1 MLIFPAIDLRD
12 GQVVRLVEG
21 DYDRMTV
28 YGSDPLSVAQA
39 YKAAG
44 AEYLHVVDLD
54 AAKDGEQKNLAVIQK
69 LAAESGLK
77 LEVGG
82 GVRDEASARRYLDAG
97 VSRVILGS
105 AAIEN
110 PKFMETLAK
119 QYPGKVA
126 AGVDA
131 RNGFVAIHGWKTIT
145 DIVAYDFVESLP
157 ERGIGTVIYT
167 DISRDGKLQGPN
179 LNAYEQLSTIKNL
192 NVIASGGVSSVADV
206 AALAKLNLYGAIIG
220 KALYDGRMDLAQALQ
235 AAKAQEGEIR

>member
-28 YGSDPLSVAQA
+28 YGSDPLAVANA

-44 AEYLHVVDLD
+44 AEYMHVVDLD
-54 AAKDGEQKNLAVIQK
+54 AAKDGKQKNLAVIQK

-82 GVRDEASARRYLDAG
+82 GVRDEASAKRYLDAG

-110 PKFMETLAK
+110 PQLMESLAK

-131 RNGFVAIHGWKTIT
+131 RNGFVAIHGWKTVT

-157 ERGIGTVIYT
+157 GRGIGTVIYT

-179 LNAYEQLSTIKNL
+179 IEAYQRLGQIKGL
-192 NVIASGGVSSVADV
+192 DIVASGGVSSAADIS
-206 AALAKLNLYGAIIG
+206 ALAKLNLYAAIIG
-220 KALYDGRMDLAQALQ
+220 KALYDGRITLTQALE
-235 AAKAQEGEIR
+235 AAII

>member
-12 GQVVRLVEG
+12 GRVVRLVEG

-28 YGSDPLSVAQA
+28 YGSDPISVAKA
-39 YKAAG
+39 YQEKG

-54 AAKDGEQKNLAVIQK
+54 AALDGRQKNLEVIGK

-82 GVRDEASARRYLDAG
+82 GVRDEASARHYLDAG
-97 VSRVILGS
+97 VARVILGS
-105 AAIEN
+105 AAIER
-110 PKFMETLAK
+110 PGFMEDLAK
-119 QYPGKVA
+119 RYPGQVA

-145 DIVAYDFVESLP
+145 DIAAFDFVNSLP
-157 ERGIGTVIYT
+157 QRGIDTVIYT

-179 LNAYEQLSTIKNL
+179 TEAYERLSRIKGL
-192 NVIASGGVSSVADV
+192 NIVASGGVSTPQDI
-206 AALAKLNLYGAIIG
+206 AALARLKLYAAIIG
-220 KALYDGRMDLAQALQ
+220 KALYDGRITLEEAME
-235 AAKAQEGEIR
+235 AAKDDR

>member
-12 GQVVRLVEG
+12 GRVVRLVEG

-28 YGSDPLSVAQA
+28 YGDDPLAAAKA
-39 YKAAG
+39 YRAAG

-54 AAKDGEQKNLAVIQK
+54 AALLGAQKNLAVIQK

-110 PKFMETLAK
+110 PAFMEALAK
-119 QYPGKVA
+119 RYPGQVA

-131 RNGFVAIHGWKTIT
+131 KNGFVAIHGWKTIT
-145 DIVAYDFVESLP
+145 DMIAYDFVESLP
-157 ERGIGTVIYT
+157 RRGIDTVIYT

-179 LNAYEQLSTIKNL
+179 VSAYERLSKIKNL
-192 NVIASGGVSSVADV
+192 NIVASGGVSSPDDV
-206 AALAKLNLYGAIIG
+206 AALAKLNLYAAIIG
-220 KALYDGRMDLAQALQ
+220 KALYDGRMTLEEALK
-235 AAKAQEGEIR
+235 AAKS

>member
-12 GQVVRLVEG
+12 GRVVRLVEG

-28 YGSDPLSVAQA
+28 YGDDPLATAKA

-54 AAKDGEQKNLAVIQK
+54 AAKDGAQKNLAVIEK
-69 LAAESGLK
+69 LAAESGLR

-82 GVRDEASARRYLDAG
+82 GVRDEASAKRYLDAG

-110 PKFMETLAK
+110 PAFMEALAK
-119 QYPGKVA
+119 RYPGQVA

-131 RNGFVAIHGWKTIT
+131 KNGFVAIHGWKTIT
-145 DIVAYDFVESLP
+145 DMIAYDFVESLP
-157 ERGIGTVIYT
+157 RRGIDTVIYT

-179 LNAYEQLSTIKNL
+179 VSAYERLSKIKNL
-192 NVIASGGVSSVADV
+192 NIVASGGVSSPDDV
-206 AALAKLNLYGAIIG
+206 AALAKLNLYAAIIG
-220 KALYDGRMDLAQALQ
+220 KALYDGRIALAQAME
-235 AAKAQEGEIR
+235 AAGK

>member
-28 YGSDPLSVAQA
+28 YGNDPLSVAKA
-39 YKAAG
+39 YREAG

-54 AAKDGEQKNLAVIQK
+54 AAKDGAQKNLAVIEK
-69 LAAESGLK
+69 LAAESGLR

-82 GVRDEASARRYLDAG
+82 GVRDEASAKRYLDAG

-110 PKFMETLAK
+110 PAFMEALAK
-119 QYPGKVA
+119 RYPGQVA

-131 RNGFVAIHGWKTIT
+131 KNGFVAIHGWKTIT
-145 DIVAYDFVESLP
+145 DMIAYDFVESLP
-157 ERGIGTVIYT
+157 RRGIDTVIYT

-179 LNAYEQLSTIKNL
+179 VSAYERLSKIKNL
-192 NVIASGGVSSVADV
+192 NIVASGGVSSPEDIT
-206 AALAKLNLYGAIIG
+206 ALSRLNLYAAIIG
-220 KALYDGRMDLAQALQ
+220 KALYDGRITLEAALKVAQSS
-235 AAKAQEGEIR
+235 

>member
-12 GQVVRLVEG
+12 GRVVRLVEG

-28 YGSDPLSVAQA
+28 YGDNPLSTAKA

-82 GVRDEASARRYLDAG
+82 GVRDEASAKRYLDAG
-97 VSRVILGS
+97 VARVILGS
-105 AAIEN
+105 AAIEH
-110 PKFMETLAK
+110 PQFMESLAK
-119 QYPGKVA
+119 KYPGKVA

-157 ERGIGTVIYT
+157 QRGIDTVIYT

-179 LNAYEQLSTIKNL
+179 VAAYARLRQIPSLQI
-192 NVIASGGVSSVADV
+192 VASGGVSSPEDI
-206 AALAKLNLYGAIIG
+206 AALSKLNLYAAIIG
-220 KALYDGRMDLAQALQ
+220 KALYDGRITLEQAME
-235 AAKAQEGEIR
+235 AVKG

>member
-28 YGSDPLSVAQA
+28 YGDDPLSTAKA
-39 YKAAG
+39 YKEAG

-82 GVRDEASARRYLDAG
+82 GVRDEASAKRYLDAG

-105 AAIEN
+105 AAIEK
-110 PKFMETLAK
+110 PEFMEALAK
-119 QYPGKVA
+119 EYPGQVA

-131 RNGFVAIHGWKTIT
+131 RDGFVAIHGWKTVT
-145 DIVAYDFVESLP
+145 DIVAYDFVKSLP
-157 ERGIGTVIYT
+157 ERGIDTVIYT

-179 LNAYEQLSTIKNL
+179 LEAYDKLSQIHGL
-192 NVIASGGVSSVADV
+192 NIVASGGVSSPEDI
-206 AALAKLNLYGAIIG
+206 AALAKLNLYAAIIG
-220 KALYDGRMDLAQALQ
+220 KALYDGRITLIQAMEAAGKEAQ
-235 AAKAQEGEIR
+235 R

>member
-12 GQVVRLVEG
+12 GRVVRLVEG

-28 YGSDPLSVAQA
+28 YGNDPLSVAKA
-39 YKAAG
+39 YREAG

-54 AAKDGEQKNLAVIQK
+54 AAKDGAQKNLAVIQK

-97 VSRVILGS
+97 VARVILGS
-105 AAIEN
+105 AAIEK
-110 PKFMETLAK
+110 PELMEALAK
-119 QYPGKVA
+119 RYPGQVA

-131 RNGFVAIHGWKTIT
+131 RNGFVAIHGWKTVT
-145 DIVAYDFVESLP
+145 DIVAFDFVESLP
-157 ERGIGTVIYT
+157 RRGIDTVIYT

-179 LNAYEQLSTIKNL
+179 VAAYEQLNSIPGL
-192 NVIASGGVSSVADV
+192 RIVASGGVSSPDDV
-206 AALAKLNLYGAIIG
+206 AALAKLDLYAAIIG
-220 KALYDGRMDLAQALQ
+220 KALYDGRMTLEEALK
-235 AAKAQEGEIR
+235 AAKS

>member
-39 YKAAG
+39 YRAAG

-82 GVRDEASARRYLDAG
+82 GVRDEASAKRYLDAG

-110 PKFMETLAK
+110 PQLMESLAK
-119 QYPGKVA
+119 QCPGKVA

-131 RNGFVAIHGWKTIT
+131 RNGFVAIHGWKTVT

-157 ERGIGTVIYT
+157 GRGIGTVIYT

-179 LNAYEQLSTIKNL
+179 IEAYQRLGQIKGL
-192 NVIASGGVSSVADV
+192 DIVASGGVSSAADIS
-206 AALAKLNLYGAIIG
+206 ALAKLNLYAAIIG
-220 KALYDGRMDLAQALQ
+220 KALYDGRITLTQALE
-235 AAKAQEGEIR
+235 AAETR

>member
-21 DYDRMTV
+21 DYNRMTV
-28 YGSDPLSVAQA
+28 YGSDPLSVANA
-39 YKAAG
+39 YRAAG

-69 LAAESGLK
+69 LAAESGLR

-82 GVRDEASARRYLDAG
+82 GVRDEESAKRYLDAG

-110 PKFMETLAK
+110 PQFMENLAK

-131 RNGFVAIHGWKTIT
+131 RNGFVAIHGWKTVT

-157 ERGIGTVIYT
+157 GRGIGTVIYT

-179 LNAYEQLSTIKNL
+179 IEAYQRLSQIKGL
-192 NVIASGGVSSVADV
+192 DIVASGGVSSAADIS
-206 AALAKLNLYGAIIG
+206 ALAKLNLYAAIIG
-220 KALYDGRMDLAQALQ
+220 KALYDGRITLTQVLD
-235 AAKAQEGEIR
+235 AAKI

>member
-12 GQVVRLVEG
+12 GRVVRLVEG

-28 YGSDPLSVAQA
+28 YGDDPLAAAKA
-39 YKAAG
+39 YRAAG

-54 AAKDGEQKNLAVIQK
+54 AAKDGAQKNLAVIQR

-82 GVRDEASARRYLDAG
+82 GVRDEASAKRYLDAG
-97 VSRVILGS
+97 VARVILGS
-105 AAIEN
+105 AAIEK
-110 PKFMETLAK
+110 PELMEMLAK
-119 QYPGKVA
+119 QYPGQVA

-157 ERGIGTVIYT
+157 ERGVNTVIYT

-179 LNAYEQLSTIKNL
+179 VSAYERLSKIKNL
-192 NVIASGGVSSVADV
+192 NIVASGGVSSPEDIT
-206 AALAKLNLYGAIIG
+206 ALSRLNLYAAIIG
-220 KALYDGRMDLAQALQ
+220 KALYDGRITLEAALKVAQSS
-235 AAKAQEGEIR
+235 

>member
-28 YGSDPLSVAQA
+28 YGDDPLSTAKA
-39 YKAAG
+39 YKMAG

-54 AAKDGEQKNLAVIQK
+54 AAKDGKQKNLAVIQK
-69 LAAESGLK
+69 LASESGLK

-82 GVRDEASARRYLDAG
+82 GVRDEDSAKRYLDAG
-97 VSRVILGS
+97 VTRVILGS

-110 PKFMETLAK
+110 PQFMESLAK

-131 RNGFVAIHGWKTIT
+131 KNGFVAIHGWKTIT

-157 ERGIGTVIYT
+157 QRGIDTVIYT

-179 LNAYEQLSTIKNL
+179 IGAYERLSQIKDL
-192 NVIASGGVSSVADV
+192 QIVASGGVSSPEDI
-206 AALAKLNLYGAIIG
+206 AALAKLNLYAAIIG
-220 KALYDGRMDLAQALQ
+220 KALYDGRITLEQALET
-235 AAKAQEGEIR
+235 AKG

>member
-28 YGSDPLSVAQA
+28 YGNDPLSVAKA
-39 YKAAG
+39 YREAG

-54 AAKDGEQKNLAVIQK
+54 AAKDGAQKNLAVIQK

-82 GVRDEASARRYLDAG
+82 GVRDEASAKRYLDAG

-110 PKFMETLAK
+110 PAFMEALAK
-119 QYPGKVA
+119 RYPGQVA

-131 RNGFVAIHGWKTIT
+131 KNGFVAIHGWKTIT
-145 DIVAYDFVESLP
+145 DMIAYDFVESLP
-157 ERGIGTVIYT
+157 RRGIDTVIYT

-179 LNAYEQLSTIKNL
+179 VSAYERLSKIKNL
-192 NVIASGGVSSVADV
+192 NIVASGGVSSPEDIT
-206 AALAKLNLYGAIIG
+206 ALSRLNLYAAIIG
-220 KALYDGRMDLAQALQ
+220 KALYDGRITLEAALKVAQSS
-235 AAKAQEGEIR
+235 

>member
-12 GQVVRLVEG
+12 GRVVRLVEG

-28 YGSDPLSVAQA
+28 YGDAPLSTAKA

-54 AAKDGEQKNLAVIQK
+54 AALLGAQKNLAVIQK

-105 AAIEN
+105 AAIEK
-110 PKFMETLAK
+110 PQLMEALAR
-119 QYPGKVA
+119 QYPGQVA

-131 RNGFVAIHGWKTIT
+131 KNRFVAIHGWKTVT
-145 DIVAYDFVESLP
+145 DIAAFDFAESLP
-157 ERGIGTVIYT
+157 GRGIDTVIYT

-179 LNAYEQLSTIKNL
+179 VAAYERLSRIRGLKI
-192 NVIASGGVSSVADV
+192 VASGGVSSPDDV
-206 AALAKLNLYGAIIG
+206 AALAKLNLYAAIIG
-220 KALYDGRMDLAQALQ
+220 KALYDGRITLEAALK
-235 AAKAQEGEIR
+235 AAK